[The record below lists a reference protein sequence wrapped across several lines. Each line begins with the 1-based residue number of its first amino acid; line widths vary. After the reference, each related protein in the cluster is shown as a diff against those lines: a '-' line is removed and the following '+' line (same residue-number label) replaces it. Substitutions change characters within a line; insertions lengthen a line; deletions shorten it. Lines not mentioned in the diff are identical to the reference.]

1 MNKTVNLLL
10 KTLEQNAE
18 PKYLDFF
25 HKLSP
30 DIKALGV
37 RSPILQKIV
46 KKFSKEHDLL
56 KALDKL
62 DTNAPYEL
70 LYAKA
75 FAISQLEFGEVK
87 LAKIKEFLPYLKTQN
102 YIKNNILNL
111 SCHFFHLIKNLLN
124 ALPW

>member
-1 MNKTVNLLL
+1 MNKTVKLLL
-10 KTLEQNAE
+10 KTLEQYAE
-18 PKYLDFF
+18 PKYLEFF

-46 KKFSKEHDLL
+46 KNFSKEHDLL

-70 LYAKA
+70 LFAKA

-87 LAKIKEFLPYLKTQN
+87 LAKIKEFLPYIDN
-102 YIKNNILNL
+102 M
-111 SCHFFHLIKNLLN
+111 
-124 ALPW
+124 